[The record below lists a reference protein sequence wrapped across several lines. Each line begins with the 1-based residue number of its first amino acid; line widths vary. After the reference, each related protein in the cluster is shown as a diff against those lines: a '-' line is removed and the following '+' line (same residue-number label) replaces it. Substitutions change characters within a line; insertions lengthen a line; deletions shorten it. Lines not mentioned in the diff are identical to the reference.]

1 MENKKKEPLISI
13 IMPVYNA
20 GRFLSACLD
29 SIQAQT
35 HRNWELIAIDDGS
48 KDDSYQIL
56 KDYAQKDKRVRI
68 FRNAKNLGGPTTANR
83 AINLTR
89 SKWIARMDADDIMRP
104 NRLATQLKALQEH
117 PSVVLIGSQCNL
129 IDKAGR
135 KTGKKLFPTCPK
147 EIFNMLFWAC
157 PVQQPSIMVN
167 AHKLPDM
174 FRWYGDVKI
183 CEEIDFLIR
192 ISRHGNI
199 VNSKETLLSY
209 RLHDSNLSN
218 RDNQKLVFFNQFR
231 TRIKAV
237 LSGQYTPTPGSIM
250 IGFAELLAVILLP
263 EKALVPTFLF
273 VRGMK
278 NFHFDLKLPSVFPG
292 QRRISFST

>member
-1 MENKKKEPLISI
+1 MNKKQPLISI

-20 GRFLSACLD
+20 ARFLPACLD
-29 SIQAQT
+29 SIQTQT

-56 KDYAQKDKRVRI
+56 KDYAQKDKRIRLYK
-68 FRNAKNLGGPTTANR
+68 NDKNLGGPTTANR
-83 AINLTR
+83 AVGLAH
-89 SKWIARMDADDIMRP
+89 SKWIARMDADDIMHP
-104 NRLATQLKALQEH
+104 NRLAAQLKALQEH
-117 PSVVLIGSQCNL
+117 PSVILIGSQCNL
-129 IDKAGR
+129 IDKTGK

-157 PVQQPSIMVN
+157 PVQQPSVMVN
-167 AHKLPDM
+167 ANKLSET
-174 FRWYGDVKI
+174 FRWYADVRI

-199 VNSKETLLSY
+199 VNSKKTLLSY

-231 TRIKAV
+231 TRIRVV
-237 LSGQYTPTPGSIM
+237 LSGQYTPTLGSIV
-250 IGFAELLAVILLP
+250 IGFAELLAVMLLP

-278 NFHFDLKLPSVFPG
+278 NFHFDLKLPSVFPS